1 MEQRRF
7 MNRSDAG
14 RQLAEQLGDHGD
26 EDVVVYGLARGGVPV
41 AAEVAKGLSA
51 PLDTIIVR
59 KLGAPTNP
67 ELAVGAITSRGGTV
81 LNDSVVRA
89 MGLSEDDIEG
99 IAKREREE
107 ITRQETA
114 IRGDGGSV
122 SPEGKVAI
130 LVDDGLATGASMR
143 AAVRAIRQER
153 PKSVI
158 VAVPT
163 ASREAVN
170 MIEQEADEVV
180 CLMVPASFMAV
191 GQWYEDFGQTP
202 NEEARELL
210 ERFGKNA

>member
-210 ERFGKNA
+210 ERFGKSA

>member
-1 MEQRRF
+1 